1 MKKKLSDLWILL
13 TKEGIRGILHSELF
27 RYGIGGGSVTVIN
40 FVLYTVLVAVGMRY
54 TLANIIALA
63 VSKTWG
69 YFINKFY
76 VFRSHTSGLRETAAE
91 LFRFI
96 LARGF
101 TGLVDYFGV
110 VLLVEVL
117 RVNELISKYAIM
129 ILIIILNYVLGKKA
143 VFVKKEE
150 PS

>member
-1 MKKKLSDLWILL
+1 MKDKLCRYLSRNGM
-13 TKEGIRGILHSELF
+13 EAFFHSELF

-40 FVLYTVLVAVGMRY
+40 FALYTLLVAVSVKY
-54 TLANIIALA
+54 TTANIIALI

-76 VFRSHTSGLRETAAE
+76 IFRSHTHGIKETVAE
-91 LFRFI
+91 LMRFI
-96 LARGF
+96 AARGF

-110 VLLVEVL
+110 VFLVEIL
-117 RVNELISKYAIM
+117 GAGELFSKYFIV

-143 VFVKKEE
+143 VFVKKEG
-150 PS
+150 